1 MTIELNVAT
10 IIYICTCI
18 ITVGGAVKILLEAR
32 KALQKPID
40 EVNRKLAHY
49 DECLD
54 KDKRHLDKLDVIVS
68 ENASAIKL
76 LVDANLTMLRHMSDG
91 NHTGELREKIKKLEE
106 WLYESKGYKA

>member
-10 IIYICTCI
+10 VIYIATCI
-18 ITVGGAVKILLEAR
+18 VTVGGAVKILMEAR

-54 KDKRHLDKLDVIVS
+54 RDKRHLDKIDDVI
-68 ENASAIKL
+68 EANTSAINMM
-76 LVDANLTMLRHMSDG
+76 VDVDLTMLRHMSDG
-91 NHTGELREKIKKLEE
+91 NHTGEINEKIKKVED
-106 WLYESKGYKA
+106 WLFQGKEYKV